1 MTTLAVQR
9 PRPAERGLTL
19 IELVIA
25 LVVVAILTSIA
36 LPGYRKYVQRAA
48 REAAQAQLMEL
59 VGLQEKI
66 FLNSNAYTDKVSSA
80 YDGSS
85 SGGLGVT
92 GGTSRDGRYTISAT
106 VDGASFT
113 LEATPVAGG
122 TQAGDGVLKVSSEG
136 TRTWG
141 SKPW

>member
-1 MTTLAVQR
+1 MTTRVVQR
-9 PRPAERGLTL
+9 PRSAQGGLTL

-25 LVVVAILTSIA
+25 LAVVAILTSIA